1 MFLARAVNRF
11 TRLQVLCRALVA
23 LAAVL
28 FASYTAHAGQ
38 VTLNSTP
45 YSTLMTPGNYA
56 IVGGLEF
63 SNFQFFN
70 PASGGTGTAP
80 DPTQIYVS
88 PGSIGSNSGLYFVT
102 PSMNVLNTGFM
113 DFHISF
119 DVTALDPSTD
129 LTQGELQI
137 NAATTGD
144 GLSRIVEN
152 IDTSSSTQLGQL
164 TAIESLSLPGGGQFF
179 DSASFA
185 AQSLIHIDKD
195 VEVTSTLPVGGPLIN
210 SAGIGNFTQ
219 AFGLQG
225 TAVPEPSSFALMG
238 IGVGSL
244 GWYGWRRRRPATARR
259 RVAVA

>member
-1 MFLARAVNRF
+1 MFLARAINGFIRRR
-11 TRLQVLCRALVA
+11 TLCRVLVA

-28 FASYTAHAGQ
+28 FASYTACAGQ

-45 YSTLMTPGNYA
+45 YSTLMMPGNYA

-70 PASGGTGTAP
+70 PASGGTGTTP

-88 PGSIGSNSGLYFVT
+88 PGSIGTNSGLYFVT

-119 DVTALDPSTD
+119 DVTALDPNAS
-129 LTQGELQI
+129 LTQAELMFD
-137 NAATTGD
+137 ASSTGD
-144 GLSRIVEN
+144 GLSRIAEDVG
-152 IDTSSSTQLGQL
+152 DSSNTQLAQL
-164 TAIESLSLPGGGQFF
+164 TAIESLSLPGGGQYY
-179 DSASFA
+179 DSKSFA
-185 AQSLIHIDKD
+185 AQNFLQINKD
-195 VEVTSTLPVGGPLIN
+195 IEVTSAGSTTLN
-210 SAGIGNFTQ
+210 TASIGNFTQ
-219 AFGLQG
+219 AFELQG

-244 GWYGWRRRRPATARR
+244 GWYGWRRRRPVAARR